1 MKTTYGTESIVLLLI
16 YLAFLFA
23 AGLGFFRKVKS
34 DATEYLVMGRRL
46 SLPAFVASIVSS
58 WYGGVLGVGE
68 YSFKQGISNWVVFG
82 LPYYIAAFLFAMFL
96 AKKARDTQHYSI
108 PDQLERVYGKKT
120 AITGAI
126 FVFLTTLPAAY
137 ILQMGE
143 LGNSIFGISLTLGV
157 ILGAFFSI
165 FYVYSGGLWGDVF
178 PDILQF
184 FIMFVGFGAALIFLV
199 ITYGGMDFLQ
209 SNLPPTHFS
218 WKGTKPG
225 SYVFVWYFIA
235 LATLVEPMFYQRCY
249 AAKSAKVARNSLL
262 VSILFWVAFDFL
274 TTFTGMYARA
284 LMPNLTDPVAAF
296 PQLGAQFLPGIIQ
309 AVFMLGLFATA
320 MSTLDTEALIA
331 GTTLG
336 RDIILRAKSG
346 ILAHDHSV
354 TRMARIGVVAA
365 SLISVFI
372 ALYFKSVVDIWYV
385 FGTIQTC
392 ALVIPLASS
401 FSARWKMTAGF
412 AFNNMIISGGA
423 AFVWMIPSL
432 AYGKNYWLGIDPIYV
447 GLAVSLAIWGID
459 RLALNK
465 SK

>member
-1 MKTTYGTESIVLLLI
+1 
-16 YLAFLFA
+16 
-23 AGLGFFRKVKS
+23 
-34 DATEYLVMGRRL
+34 
-46 SLPAFVASIVSS
+46 
-58 WYGGVLGVGE
+58 
-68 YSFKQGISNWVVFG
+68 
-82 LPYYIAAFLFAMFL
+82 
-96 AKKARDTQHYSI
+96 
-108 PDQLERVYGKKT
+108 
-120 AITGAI
+120 
-126 FVFLTTLPAAY
+126 
-137 ILQMGE
+137 
-143 LGNSIFGISLTLGV
+143 
-157 ILGAFFSI
+157 
-165 FYVYSGGLWGDVF
+165 
-178 PDILQF
+178 
-184 FIMFVGFGAALIFLV
+184 
-199 ITYGGMDFLQ
+199 
-209 SNLPPTHFS
+209 
-218 WKGTKPG
+218 
-225 SYVFVWYFIA
+225 
-235 LATLVEPMFYQRCY
+235 
-249 AAKSAKVARNSLL
+249 
-262 VSILFWVAFDFL
+262 
-274 TTFTGMYARA
+274 
-284 LMPNLTDPVAAF
+284 
-296 PQLGAQFLPGIIQ
+296 
-309 AVFMLGLFATA
+309 MLGLFATA

>member
-1 MKTTYGTESIVLLLI
+1 MKSTYGTESIVLLLI

-68 YSFKQGISNWVVFG
+68 YSFKQGISNWLVFG
-82 LPYYIAAFLFAMFL
+82 VPYYIAAFLFAMFL

-108 PDQLERVYGKKT
+108 PDQFERVYGKKT
-120 AITGAI
+120 AIAGAI

-165 FYVYSGGLWGDVF
+165 FYVYSGGLWGDVL

-199 ITYGGMDFLQ
+199 MTYGGLDFLQ
-209 SNLPPTHFS
+209 SNLPPAHFS

-274 TTFTGMYARA
+274 TTFTGMYVRA

-309 AVFMLGLFATA
+309 ALFMLGLFATA

-336 RDIILRAKSG
+336 RDIILRAKSSK
-346 ILAHDHSV
+346 LAHDHSV
-354 TRMARIGVVAA
+354 TKMARIGVMAA
-365 SLISVFI
+365 SLVSVFI

-412 AFNNMIISGGA
+412 AFANMIISGGA
-423 AFVWMIPSL
+423 AFIWMTPSL
-432 AYGKNYWLGIDPIYV
+432 IYGKDYWFGIDPIYV
-447 GLAVSLAIWGID
+447 GLTVSLAIWVID
-459 RLALNK
+459 RLPQNGPK
-465 SK
+465 

>member
-1 MKTTYGTESIVLLLI
+1 MQSAYGTESIVLLII

-23 AGLGFFRKVKS
+23 AGLGFFRKIKS

-68 YSFKQGISNWVVFG
+68 YSFKQGISNWLVFG
-82 LPYYIAAFLFAMFL
+82 VPYYIAAFLFAMFL

-108 PDQLERVYGKKT
+108 PDQLERAYGKRT

-178 PDILQF
+178 PDIVQF
-184 FIMFVGFGAALIFLV
+184 FLMFIGFGAALIFLV
-199 ITYGGMDFLQ
+199 MTYGGLDFLQ
-209 SNLPPTHFS
+209 SHLPATHFT

-235 LATLVEPMFYQRCY
+235 LATLVEPMFYQRCF

-262 VSILFWVAFDFL
+262 IAILFWVAFDFL

-284 LMPNLTDPVAAF
+284 LMPNLSDPVAAF

-309 AVFMLGLFATA
+309 AVFMLGLFATV
-320 MSTLDTEALIA
+320 MSTLDTEALIS

-336 RDIILRAKSG
+336 RDIFLRAKSG
-346 ILAHDHSV
+346 VLAHDDSV
-354 TRMARIGVVAA
+354 TKMARIGVIIA
-365 SLISVFI
+365 SLVSIFI
-372 ALYFKSVVDIWYV
+372 ALFFKSVVDIWYV
-385 FGTIQTC
+385 LGTIQTC

-401 FSARWKMTAGF
+401 FSPRWKMTSQLAF
-412 AFNNMIISGGA
+412 ANMLLSGA
-423 AFVWMIPSL
+423 IAFAWMIPSL
-432 AYGKNYWLGIDPIYV
+432 FFGKDYWFGIDPIYP
-447 GLAVSLAIWGID
+447 GLVVSLAIWGFDKIKN
-459 RLALNK
+459 R
-465 SK
+465 